1 MSMSQFNIYLKTPD
15 YLSDWLRREMWNE
28 DEQRIVFPRNSA
40 EWIVLS
46 LFIGK
51 RPATAP
57 IDVAADGLL
66 PVKVPTLPGKNPA
79 VFNYLSDSGKLAIIN
94 TIKRRFKKMM
104 WDELHVIKPDEV
116 QITDIIY
123 AFMEKHGIGNNEK
136 NWETIRQ
143 MYFRMR
149 KTYDPK

>member
-1 MSMSQFNIYLKTPD
+1 MSQFNIYIKAPD
-15 YLSDWLRREMWNE
+15 YLADWLRSEMW
-28 DEQRIVFPRNSA
+28 DDQEQRIVFPRNSA
-40 EWIVLS
+40 EWTLLS
-46 LFIGK
+46 LFISK
-51 RPATAP
+51 RPDRSP
-57 IDVAADGLL
+57 VDVAADGLL

-79 VFNYLSDSGKLAIIN
+79 VHNYLSDAGKLALVN

-116 QITDIIY
+116 QITDIVY
-123 AFMEKHGIGNNEK
+123 AFMEKHGISNNEK

-149 KTYDPK
+149 KVYGQK

>member
-1 MSMSQFNIYLKTPD
+1 MSQFNIYLKTPD
-15 YLSDWLRREMWNE
+15 YLSDWLRGEMWNDE
-28 DEQRIVFPRNSA
+28 EQRIVFPRNSA
-40 EWIVLS
+40 EWTVLC

-51 RPATAP
+51 RPDGAP
-57 IDVAADGLL
+57 VDLASDGLL
-66 PVKVPTLPGKNPA
+66 PVKVPTQPGKNPA
-79 VFNYLSDSGKLAIIN
+79 VYNYMSEAGKLAIVN

-123 AFMEKHGIGNNEK
+123 AFMEKHGISATEK

-149 KTYDPK
+149 KVYGPK